1 MKKKNMIN
9 IKAIKSLLFCGVLL
23 FIISCRSDQQNNLT
37 ESVKGVSF
45 SVSVDD
51 FGNSDTKN
59 QANIRAVSNNTNI
72 ISKQELTSGPFNIV
86 SELSEDTNNKIS
98 TRSFLPGARK
108 FRIVAYDSQTGDY
121 TAQDVGSTSAPNQK
135 LFENIS
141 LVGGRKYTFITYSL
155 NSNTDPP
162 IAPTT
167 NLNQAKINLSGL
179 NGEEAGTDLLYAIN
193 ENVMISG
200 GNTVINVTLK
210 HQFSRIILSVD
221 NLNATGTP
229 GQPGYIK
236 GSYLLDNNDT
246 GGFTG
251 TVQDYYTSGNL
262 NMKDASITEGVNS
275 GLSVSGITTTAKTLI
290 INTGSEDIYKSKLII
305 PPGAIVIGND
315 SNSSPVTIAI
325 NGRNDNGLQPGASYT
340 LKLKFNS
347 DRYVD
352 ENGTTQSKNNAR
364 YAVIGGYRWDRFNL
378 GVTSNVPSASNDPD
392 VIRKEIHGAK
402 YQWSAM
408 TGQTGYYLS
417 QQDDQ
422 AYSTVTWSTIW
433 HNNTSW
439 HSGDVNNPLK
449 TISDP
454 CDSGNRVPSYIEY
467 EKLIS
472 NTFNSPLGSLSS
484 GVNNYNSGR
493 RFYSRRSP
501 NVQLTLPAAGFRAV
515 GNSIGQI
522 INRGS
527 IVNYWATTH
536 RFVGGINS
544 TTENASVGLGYPI
557 RCIQE

>member
-1 MKKKNMIN
+1 MIN
-9 IKAIKSLLFCGVLL
+9 IKAIKSLFFYGVLL

-51 FGNSDTKN
+51 FGNSDIKN
-59 QANIRAVSNNTNI
+59 QANIKTGSGDTNI
-72 ISKQELTSGPFNIV
+72 ISKQEFTSEPFSIK
-86 SELSEDTNNKIS
+86 SELSEDRNTKVT

-108 FRIVAYDSQTGDY
+108 FRIVAYNSQTGDY

-135 LFENIS
+135 LFENIN
-141 LVGGRKYTFITYSL
+141 LIGGQKYTFITYSL

-179 NGEEAGTDLLYAIN
+179 NGQEAGTDLLYAIN

-200 GNTVINVTLK
+200 GNTIINVTLR

-221 NLNATGTP
+221 NSNATGTP
-229 GQPGYIK
+229 GQAGYVK
-236 GSYLLDNNDT
+236 GSYPLDNNAT

-251 TVQDYYTSGNL
+251 IIEDYYTSGNL
-262 NMKDASITEGVNS
+262 NLKDASITEGVNQ
-275 GLSVSGITTTAKTLI
+275 GLPVSGITTTTKTLI

-315 SNSSPVTIAI
+315 VNANPVSIAI
-325 NGRNDNGLQPGASYT
+325 NGTNDRGLLPGTSYT

-352 ENGTTQSKNNAR
+352 ESGTTKPKESAR
-364 YAVIGGYRWDRFNL
+364 YAVIGGYRWDRFNV
-378 GVTSNVPSASNDPD
+378 GVTSNNPAVYDPD
-392 VIRKEIHGAK
+392 SPRAEIHGAK
-402 YQWSAM
+402 YQFSAT
-408 TGQTGYYLS
+408 TGLKNAYIS
-417 QQDDQ
+417 QADDQ
-422 AYSTVTWSTIW
+422 LYTYVTWANSG
-433 HNNTSW
+433 NNGPSW
-439 HSGDVNNPLK
+439 NSGDVNNPAK

-454 CDSGNRVPSYIEY
+454 CDTGNRIPSYVEY
-467 EKLIS
+467 EKLIG
-472 NTFNSPLGSLSS
+472 NTFNSPKGSISE
-484 GVNNYNSGR
+484 NNTNYGSGR

-501 NVQLTLPAAGFRAV
+501 DVQLTFPTAGYRAT
-515 GNSIGQI
+515 GNYSGQI
-522 INRGS
+522 MGRGS
-527 IVNYWATTH
+527 QVSYWTTT
-536 RFVGGINS
+536 RSFTGS
-544 TTENASVGLGYPI
+544 SSPTTQPVSSSLGYPI

>member
-1 MKKKNMIN
+1 MIN

-121 TAQDVGSTSAPNQK
+121 AAQDVGSTSTPNQK

-200 GNTVINVTLK
+200 GNTVINVTLR

-221 NLNATGTP
+221 NSNATGTP
-229 GQPGYIK
+229 GQPSYVK
-236 GSYLLDNNDT
+236 GSYPLDNNAT

-251 TVQDYYTSGNL
+251 TIQDYYTSGNL
-262 NMKDASITEGVNS
+262 NLKDASITEGVNQ
-275 GLSVSGITTTAKTLI
+275 GLSVSGITTTTKTLI

-315 SNSSPVTIAI
+315 VNANPVSIAI
-325 NGRNDNGLQPGASYT
+325 NGTNDGGLLPAASYT

-364 YAVIGGYRWDRFNL
+364 YAVIRGYKWDRFNL
-378 GVTSNVPSASNDPD
+378 GAAVNHPALSDPDTPSA
-392 VIRKEIHGAK
+392 EIHGAK
-402 YQWSAM
+402 YTHGAY
-408 TGQTGYYLS
+408 TGQTGSYLS
-417 QQDDQ
+417 QSDDQ
-422 AYSTVTWSTIW
+422 NINRTSNWAANGYYWNNQDPCETGYRVPTKDEYDKLIGATSNTTVGTVNSYSYGRKLKSKRSDVQLIFPAVGFRSTGTDPGVITDRGRKTRYW
-433 HNNTSW
+433 NTS
-439 HSGDVNNPLK
+439 SLFDDTTVA
-449 TISDP
+449 
-454 CDSGNRVPSYIEY
+454 
-467 EKLIS
+467 
-472 NTFNSPLGSLSS
+472 NSPH
-484 GVNNYNSGR
+484 
-493 RFYSRRSP
+493 P
-501 NVQLTLPAAGFRAV
+501 
-515 GNSIGQI
+515 SIG
-522 INRGS
+522 
-527 IVNYWATTH
+527 A
-536 RFVGGINS
+536 
-544 TTENASVGLGYPI
+544 AI
-557 RCIQE
+557 RCIEKK